1 MTQLSSNLLT
11 YEQLLV
17 KVNRL
22 ILILNQR
29 SGITKEEIAE
39 EYAALITDVKDSLG
53 SILTKYDPF
62 INGEPPTSSKI
73 NNFFRSSTDDIST
86 IARQL
91 DLINAKTVDIFNLFT
106 REIENE
112 KKFTERIASKAKILQ
127 MYSKSPSDDLVYIG
141 DSFEND
147 DLIDYTKV
155 TKGLNPLIKNG
166 SAVLAIAS
174 SKKFIPTTI
183 SILDSNGFIGNSHQV
198 IRSINSDLSSEYKFV
213 FENSETLNNLNSV
226 RDSNPLTYF
235 EYEAINV
242 DKTSATPPPVI
253 PPRDN
258 EFKYIKS
265 AMVPSNSNET
275 TLVDW
280 SNHNVN
286 DPLEMV
292 IQLSS
297 KSAAKVN
304 SIDIT
309 PYFGSC
315 RVVQVTEIKVYD
327 KTGFSENVISSPIF
341 IGSSM
346 IPINLQMARQYFY
359 NKATV
364 RFSEREVIK
373 VEVKFKQTEY
383 SDIQI
388 QHIYWQPTDANK
400 DNPFVDAERFN
411 PDSLS
416 RDIYESIEYN
426 RYSLLPTTSNPLEF
440 KKSADIY
447 KTVSVSLKKKP
458 STKSFFV
465 IEFTVTPESG
475 ANEKIY
481 FQQWFSE
488 SGRDENNQPIVVKTA
503 YFSKDVVINDDE
515 IQTKNYPS
523 SSDAEEDFN
532 ELKETYL
539 TETPYVISPITGVTS
554 GGTITDI
561 QVVSRTV
568 TPVEKVKTYR
578 VPVKTQKEVYS
589 AKRWAIGIR
598 DIELYSEVFANEL
611 EIVSLPFLFDLPVE
625 AVMLNLDSYIDE
637 NLVKECSIETQ
648 ISADGGSNW
657 IDISPIQLDTNSIP
671 EMVYFNQSTIGEFK
685 LGRAR
690 YVNYPD
696 VPKEVKSIVV
706 KIKIKKKPS
715 KNFTPNIYSYQLIAK
730 VKRS

>member
-11 YEQLLV
+11 YEQLLL

-39 EYAALITDVKDSLG
+39 EYAALITDIKNSLG
-53 SILTKYDPF
+53 STITKYDPF

-73 NNFFRSSTDDIST
+73 NNFFRSSKDDIST

-127 MYSKSPSDDLVYIG
+127 MYSRSPSDDLVYVG

-147 DLIDYTKV
+147 DLIDYTKIP
-155 TKGLNPLIKNG
+155 KGLNPLIKNG
-166 SAVLAIAS
+166 SAALPITS
-174 SKKFIPTTI
+174 SKKFVPTSI
-183 SILDSNGFIGNSHQV
+183 SILDANGFIGNSHQV
-198 IRSINSDLSSEYKFV
+198 IRSVNSDQSSEYKFV
-213 FENSETLNNLNSV
+213 FENSETLNSLNSI
-226 RDSNPLTYF
+226 RDGNPLTYF

-242 DKTSATPPPVI
+242 DKTSAVPQPSI

-265 AMVPSNSNET
+265 SNGSSSSNET

-280 SNHNVN
+280 SSHNISN
-286 DPLEMV
+286 PLEMTL
-292 IQLSS
+292 QLTS
-297 KSAAKVN
+297 KSPTKVN

-309 PYFGSC
+309 PYFGSS
-315 RVVQVTEIKVYD
+315 RFVQVTEINIYD
-327 KTGFSENVISSPIF
+327 KTGSSQNVISSPVF
-341 IGSSM
+341 IGSSLV
-346 IPINLQMARQYFY
+346 PINLQMAKQYFY
-359 NKATV
+359 NKATI

-373 VEVKFKQTEY
+373 AEIKFKQTES

-388 QHIYWQPTDANK
+388 QHIYWKPTSANR

-426 RYSLLPTTSNPLEF
+426 RYALLPTLANPVEF
-440 KKSADIY
+440 KKSGDIF

-458 STKSFFV
+458 STRNFFV
-465 IEFTVTPESG
+465 IEFTVAPESG

-488 SGRDENNQPIVVKTA
+488 SARDENNQPIVVRTA
-503 YFSKDVVINDDE
+503 YFSKNIVINDDE

-523 SSDAEEDFN
+523 ITDAQQDLDD
-532 ELKETYL
+532 LKEIYL
-539 TETPYVISPITGVTS
+539 TQTPYVISPIAGVTN

-561 QVVSRTV
+561 EVISQSV

-578 VPVKTQKEVYS
+578 VPVKTEKEIYS

-598 DIELYSEVFANEL
+598 DVELYSEVFANEL
-611 EIVSLPFLFDLPVE
+611 EIVSLPYLFDLPVE
-625 AVMLNLDSYIDE
+625 ALMLSLDSFIEEALIKD
-637 NLVKECSIETQ
+637 CSIQTQ

-657 IDISPIQLDTNSIP
+657 IDISPIQLDTNAIP
-671 EMVYFNQSTIGEFK
+671 EMIYFNQSTIGEFK

-690 YVNYPD
+690 YLNSPD
-696 VPKEVKSIVV
+696 VPKQVKSIIV
-706 KIKIKKKPS
+706 KIKAKKKPS
-715 KNFTPNIYSYQLIAK
+715 KNFTPNIYSYQLVAK